1 MSASTIKASA
11 LLRARGE
18 PAVQSEAMSKETLA
32 VERRDNL
39 DESVRAALRQLI
51 ERGLTADID
60 LSEVVPDEV
69 QNSWRRSISSQVNP
83 AGLPPVKDMEEQEE
97 LLRRTVNRVMDR
109 WHGTLSNTRTTLLFG
124 NASGQIIQR
133 RSLDAREGRLLD
145 RAGAVEGSDFSE
157 SGTGTN
163 ALGTSIESR
172 NPILI
177 QGAQHF
183 LESLSGIACAAAPVI
198 HPLTGRVVG
207 SVSISAPA
215 SEANEYMVAITRQAS
230 QEIAEGLLEGANSR
244 DIEMVKAFRK
254 ARQGKRGVLVMNQ
267 DSIMAD
273 LPSLPH
279 IDTEVHAA
287 LWDQFQGRLQ
297 VGEER
302 SFEIEDIGVA
312 GTVANVGVRSE
323 PILQLRLRNLAGVRA
338 PETQRALP
346 VRDAASSYAE
356 PPPEA
361 DDAVS
366 QWWREMNTVAQQT
379 DNELIV
385 HIPTGSDGASWVN
398 RWSSM
403 SGHDRITTERS
414 RSSHEH
420 AVTEGPAFPGLS
432 QRRTSLA
439 DLARGVYQGP
449 AEPPRF
455 TAEAFSAMLAWPW
468 PGDMQELSD
477 LINSLHAP
485 TSGNWTVELS
495 DLPAHLATSPSRN
508 LSRWEQTERDSILSA
523 LFDTHG
529 NKSDAAAIL
538 GIGRTTLYRKLRTLS
553 ITEAQIAMLLSYHDV
568 PDRSF
573 RLD

>member
-1 MSASTIKASA
+1 MEK
-11 LLRARGE
+11 
-18 PAVQSEAMSKETLA
+18 
-32 VERRDNL
+32 RDNL

-51 ERGLTADID
+51 ERGLTADVD

-69 QNSWRRSISSQVNP
+69 QNSWRRSISSRVNP
-83 AGLPPVKDMEEQEE
+83 TGLPPVKDIDEQEE
-97 LLRRTVNRVMDR
+97 LLQRTINRVMDR
-109 WHGTLSNTRTTLLFG
+109 WHGTLSNTRATLLFG
-124 NASGQIIQR
+124 NASGQIIHR
-133 RSLDAREGRLLD
+133 RALDAREGKLLD

-157 SGTGTN
+157 AGTGTN

-172 NPILI
+172 SPILI
-177 QGAQHF
+177 RGAQHF
-183 LESLSGIACAAAPVI
+183 LESLSGVACAAAPVI

-244 DIEMVKAFRK
+244 DIEMVKVFRK

-287 LWDQFQGRLQ
+287 LWDQFHGRLQ

-302 SFEIEDIGVA
+302 SFEIEDVGVG
-312 GTVANVGVRSE
+312 GTVANVGAGSE
-323 PILQLRLRNLAGVRA
+323 PILQLRLRNLTGLKGQVTQSALSVDEAGSA
-338 PETQRALP
+338 Y
-346 VRDAASSYAE
+346 SK

-361 DDAVS
+361 DEAVS
-366 QWWREMNTVAQQT
+366 TWWREMNAVAQQT

-385 HIPTGSDGASWVN
+385 HVPTGSDGTAWVN

-403 SGHDRITTERS
+403 SGHKHITTEGS
-414 RSSHEH
+414 RLSRKH
-420 AVTEGPAFPGLS
+420 AVTEGPAFPSLS

-439 DLARGVYQGP
+439 DLARALYKGP

-455 TAEAFSAMLAWPW
+455 TTEAFAALLAWPW
-468 PGDMQELSD
+468 PGDMRELSD
-477 LINSLHAP
+477 LIDSLPAP
-485 TSGNWTVELS
+485 VSGSWTVDLQ

-508 LSRWEQTERDSILSA
+508 LSRWEQSERDSILSA
-523 LFDTHG
+523 LFETHG

-553 ITEAQIAMLLSYHDV
+553 ITEAQIERLVSYRDA
-568 PDRSF
+568 P
-573 RLD
+573 RLEG